1 MLLHVKTRLVMDESK
16 NLDSHPLNDENDND
30 LSLGDGDLTDSNFQ
44 DFPDLPNAS
53 DEPPTSSKYGDQQI
67 SSNSLLVTNGTN
79 IIHKASS
86 SDNDSEQSYI
96 SSKNTTDRYENLNNG
111 NDNSDS
117 NQSVSDSNSKNPTST
132 KNLALRYNLLSENKQ
147 NELVILQK
155 LEYFLLKFKW

>member
-16 NLDSHPLNDENDND
+16 NFDSHPLNDENDND
-30 LSLGDGDLTDSNFQ
+30 LSLDDGDLTDSNFQ
-44 DFPDLPNAS
+44 DFLDLPNAS
-53 DEPPTSSKYGDQQI
+53 DEPPTSS
-67 SSNSLLVTNGTN
+67 NSLPVNNRTNLIN
-79 IIHKASS
+79 KASS
-86 SDNDSEQSYI
+86 FDNDSEQSYI
-96 SSKNTTDRYENLNNG
+96 TRKNTSDRYENLNNG

-117 NQSVSDSNSKNPTST
+117 NQSVSDKNNKNPTNT